1 MQLSVHIVIL
11 LSSYW
16 LIMNLKRWNKYAKS
30 WYSIDSRA
38 TFILFK
44 LSIGIYPR
52 EEMERVMVTCFV
64 KLTLLCAGCPTAKR
78 RARGLP

>member
-1 MQLSVHIVIL
+1 MQLSVHVVIL

-16 LIMNLKRWNKYAKS
+16 LIMNLKRWNKYAKN

-44 LSIGIYPR
+44 LSIGIYTNSKEHPNQSHSG
-52 EEMERVMVTCFV
+52 ELL
-64 KLTLLCAGCPTAKR
+64 KQLLCI
-78 RARGLP
+78 

>member
-1 MQLSVHIVIL
+1 MQLSVHVVIL

-16 LIMNLKRWNKYAKS
+16 LIMNLKRWNKYAKN

-44 LSIGIYPR
+44 LSIGIYTNSK
-52 EEMERVMVTCFV
+52 EHLIN
-64 KLTLLCAGCPTAKR
+64 LTLENYSNNYYAFKEIEVND
-78 RARGLP
+78 